1 MKTKNLAII
10 MSAVPIAAIGV
21 DQAAAQGASDSAFEE
36 IVVTAQRREQSI
48 YDVPVAISAFSPETI
63 ERQGITDLVDIGKF
77 VPNLNVTGFSAGHTS
92 SANPFIRGIGLQD
105 HLITTEPGVGV
116 YVDGIY
122 LGRQVGQNWNLTNI
136 ERVEVLRGPQGTL
149 YGRNSIGGAINI
161 ITRKPGDEQGG
172 RVSLTTG
179 SRGRLNGDVYAD
191 LPISDEFAM
200 SFSLAYQRRDG
211 LGDFLLIEDPN
222 KEVGEMQDISGRI
235 AMQWKPTDK
244 LTFLL
249 TGDGN
254 DGENGLRP
262 YDTLIDELGAAC
274 RANAGPFDDCSAA
287 NGAVYNAGY
296 RNSDQASDPYDS
308 NTGQASQIEV
318 TNKAYGVSLTVDLE
332 LSEVLNFKLLASD
345 RHSEYES
352 GLDDDSFN
360 DDFLSFPEIGSADQQ
375 SVELQATGESGAFD
389 YVLGLFYYEEEGQ
402 NFQNDTQF
410 NCGTVA
416 TPCTSPPGGDF
427 FLHQKYD
434 STAIYANVGFQVN
447 DQLRIAAGVRQTED
461 DKAADTEP
469 VVGVIGATNTN
480 DGSETT
486 WDLSASYKY
495 ADRLTFYGSVQSGYQ
510 AGQYPARPFCLFG
523 NPNCFVATEN
533 VTAINYEVGMIRGAL
548 RQPPV
553 EHRRV
558 QHGVHGP
565 ALPGEHDDRGRLRYA
580 KYRRRSD
587 VARRRA

>member
-1 MKTKNLAII
+1 M
-10 MSAVPIAAIGV
+10 
-21 DQAAAQGASDSAFEE
+21 FETV
-36 IVVTAQRREQSI
+36 IVTAQKREQSI
-48 YDVPVAISAFSPETI
+48 YDVPVAISAFTPETI
-63 ERQGITDLVDIGKF
+63 EKQGITDLTDIGKF
-77 VPNLNVTGFSAGHTS
+77 VPNLNITGFSAGHTS
-92 SANPFIRGIGLQD
+92 SQNPFIRGIGLQD

-116 YVDGIY
+116 YVDGVY
-122 LGRQVGQNWNLTNI
+122 LGRQVGQNWSLANI

-161 ITRKPGDEQGG
+161 ITRKPGDKPGG
-172 RVSLTTG
+172 KVSLTAG

-191 LPISDEFAM
+191 MPLSDEFAM
-200 SFSLAYQRRDG
+200 SFGVAYQRRDG

-222 KEVGEMQDISGRI
+222 KEVGEMQDVSGRI
-235 AMQWKPTDK
+235 AMQWKPTDN
-244 LTFLL
+244 LSFLL

-274 RANAGPFDDCSAA
+274 RANPPAPPATCNAA

-296 RNSDQASDPYDS
+296 RNSDQASDPYDN

-332 LSEVLNFKLLASD
+332 VSDALNFRLLASD

-375 SVELQATGESGAFD
+375 SVELQATGKAGAFD

-410 NCGTVA
+410 NCGTA
-416 TPCTSPPGGDF
+416 ASPCTSPPGSDF

-434 STAIYANVGFQVN
+434 SLAVYANVGFQVT
-447 DQLRIAAGVRQTED
+447 DQFRIAAGLRQTED
-461 DKAADTEP
+461 DKSADTEP
-469 VVGVIGATNTN
+469 VVGVIGGVQFQRWVGNHLGRLGLVQIRRPVDVLWFRTEWLP
-480 DGSETT
+480 GRPVPG
-486 WDLSASYKY
+486 ASVLPVREPQLFRGHRERHG
-495 ADRLTFYGSVQSGYQ
+495 DQLRSGHE
-510 AGQYPARPFCLFG
+510 R
-523 NPNCFVATEN
+523 
-533 VTAINYEVGMIRGAL
+533 RAL
-548 RQPPV
+548 RQPAA
-553 EHRRV
+553 EHRLV
-558 QHGVHGP
+558 QHGLYGP
-565 ALPGEHDDRGRLRYA
+565 ALPGEHDDGGRLQYA
-580 KYRRRSD
+580 KHRRGSD
-587 VARRRA
+587 LARRRA